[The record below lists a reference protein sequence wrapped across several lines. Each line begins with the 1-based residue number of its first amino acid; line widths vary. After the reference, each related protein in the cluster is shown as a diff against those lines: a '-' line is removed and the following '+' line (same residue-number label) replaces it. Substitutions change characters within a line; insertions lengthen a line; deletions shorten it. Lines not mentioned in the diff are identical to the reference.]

1 MQGGA
6 PGFDKG
12 VFLNNARLLPRRPL
26 GYYTE
31 TDVWPTGGANR
42 GAERLIF
49 GRRGEVYY
57 IDDHYRSIWQ
67 GEMSRIDDFI

>member
-6 PGFDKG
+6 NGFSKG
-12 VFLNNARLLPRRPL
+12 VFLNNAKLLPRRPR

-31 TDVWPTGGANR
+31 SDVWPTGGVDR

-49 GRRGEVYY
+49 GRKGEVYY
-57 IDDHYRSIWQ
+57 TADHYKTFFQVR
-67 GEMSRIDDFI
+67 